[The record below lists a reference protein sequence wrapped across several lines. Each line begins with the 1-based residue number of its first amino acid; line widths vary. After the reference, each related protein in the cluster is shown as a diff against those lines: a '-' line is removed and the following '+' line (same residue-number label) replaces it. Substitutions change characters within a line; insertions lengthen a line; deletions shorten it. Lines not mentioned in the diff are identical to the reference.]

1 MILVDT
7 SVWIDYFNAHASREA
22 DFLTLCIAQARPII
36 LPGLV
41 LTETLQG
48 VRDAAGFFDVFE

>member
-7 SVWIDYFNAHASREA
+7 SVWIDYFNAYVSREA
-22 DFLTLCIAQARPII
+22 SFLTLCIAQSRPIV

-48 VRDAAGFFDVFE
+48 